1 MSEMIPEEAVV
12 DNKRYIRVDVTNI
25 TRRLEALGLSGPCN
39 GCAGQG
45 NAELCSDLPD
55 CSTRSHSYIFQE
67 AE

>member
-1 MSEMIPEEAVV
+1 MPEMIPEEAVV

-25 TRRLEALGLSGPCN
+25 TRRGPGGPCN